1 MVLNV
6 LYIFYLILWFY
17 WAFLQEGQI
26 FHTKKVFDKL
36 GNTQIDKQKNIQSDS
51 KMKVASSCAKNDK
64 NIFEMLLKKTCKKAM

>member
-51 KMKVASSCAKNDK
+51 KMKGASSSAKNDEK
-64 NIFEMLLKKTCKKAM
+64 NIWNVIKENM